1 MEKIDI
7 LAIALC
13 FVTIIV
19 SAYIAYLKSA
29 IKFCIEMLAYQ
40 HNAIENL
47 AEALENNNKLFDK
60 QCEWNTTQVGI
71 NVAQMKF
78 NKEIEKRV
86 NNYSPTGGRR
96 SEAEA

>member
-13 FVTIIV
+13 IVIIIF
-19 SAYIAYLKSA
+19 AGYIAYLKA
-29 IKFCIEMLAYQ
+29 GIKFCIEILACQ

-47 AEALENNNKLFDK
+47 AKVLENNNKLFDK
-60 QCEWNTTQVGI
+60 QSEWNNTQIDI
-71 NVAQMKF
+71 NKAQMNF
-78 NKEIEKRV
+78 NDYIEKRIKS
-86 NNYSPTGGRR
+86 YSPTGGRR